1 MLLKDY
7 FPNLHKKYHKI
18 NFTGIAF
25 NSNEV
30 KKGYIF
36 FAFKG
41 SSTDGNLFIKDA
53 IQNGSKIII
62 SDKIKKTGIKNNIL
76 FLSVKN
82 PRKLL
87 SQISSKIFNKKP
99 KNLIAVTGTNGKSS
113 IANFYFQILKLNKIK
128 VASIGTLGIDGIN
141 IRNKFS
147 NTTLDTIQVNKILQ
161 KLKEKKI
168 ENVILEAS
176 SHGLNQNRLDGL
188 KFDVGIFTNLSR
200 DHLDYHK
207 SYKNYFNSKLIL
219 FKKLLKTK
227 SYAIFDKDLKTS
239 SKLNRIAEL
248 KKLKKFTIG
257 YNKSSLT
264 ILDHQFLKSEQKIL
278 FRFDNKQYYFSTRL
292 IGSVQ
297 IKNLLMAIMA
307 AMKSKI
313 SLKKILK
320 ITKKIKPVN
329 GRLEKIGRL
338 NNNGIVILDYAH
350 TPDALKTCIK
360 NVKEQF
366 KLRNINLVFGCGGER
381 DKPKRKMMGRIADKY
396 CNKIYLTDDNP
407 RSEDPNKIRE
417 DIKSNISKNKVL
429 EIPSRESAIKS
440 AILNI
445 KSNEVV
451 IIAGKGHEVYQEYIS
466 KKFFSDK
473 RCIEK
478 FIKVKNK
485 SLNRNWKSNII
496 SEIIKKKI
504 DKNVNINNASIDSRI
519 TKKNNIFFG
528 IKGKNFDG
536 NKFVRQ
542 AFNNGASIS
551 INQNK
556 KKIKFKND
564 IYVNNSLKTFSEIAK
579 LIRVSSNVS
588 SIAITGSSGKTSLKE
603 MLGQMMNKICQ
614 TSYSKKSFN
623 NKYGVPISLFN
634 LKQND
639 KIGIFEVGMDKK
651 GEIDFLTRKI
661 MPDVGIITNI
671 SYAHIKNFNNLKGVA
686 NAKSELINNIT
697 ENGTIIL
704 NADDKFFKFFKSKS
718 IKNKLNIISF
728 GIQKKSDVSLIKIKK
743 GKSRS
748 IINIKYH
755 EKELIFIIKKNLE
768 SYIYNILS
776 TLAAL
781 SIYFDLEKLDKYFFN
796 DFKFPEGRGDL
807 NIINLKE
814 KKINLIDESYNSNP
828 LSLKFAINKLN
839 SINSKSKKKLILLG
853 DMLELGKYSK
863 KLHIEAARYVNS
875 TNIDKVYVYGKDII
889 ETFNKIKPQKRGKIL
904 NSKKDILNF
913 MINDIKNGDY
923 LMIKGSN
930 STGLNKIS
938 QSLKV
943 GKINAF

>member
-7 FPNLHKKYHKI
+7 FPNLQKKYHKLS
-18 NFTGIAF
+18 FRGIAF

-41 SSTDGNLFIKDA
+41 SNTDGNLFIKDA

-62 SDKIKKTGIKNNIL
+62 SDKVKTIGIENNIL
-76 FLSVKN
+76 FLNDKN

-87 SQISSKIFNKKP
+87 SQFSSKIFNKKP
-99 KNLIAVTGTNGKSS
+99 NNLIAVTGTNGKSS
-113 IANFYFQILKLNKIK
+113 IANFYFQILNLNKIK
-128 VASIGTLGIDGIN
+128 VASIGTLGVDGIN
-141 IRNKFS
+141 IKNKFL
-147 NTTLDTIQVNKILQ
+147 NTTFDTIQLNKILQ

-188 KFDVGIFTNLSR
+188 KFDIGIFTNLSR

-207 SYKNYFNSKLIL
+207 SYKNYLNSKLIL
-219 FKKLLKTK
+219 FKKLLKKK
-227 SYAIFDKDLKTS
+227 SYAIFDEGLKISPKLSRIT
-239 SKLNRIAEL
+239 KLNKIA
-248 KKLKKFTIG
+248 KFTIG
-257 YNKSSLT
+257 NTKSSFE
-264 ILDHQFLKSEQKIL
+264 ILDHQFLKNEQKIL
-278 FRFDNKQYYFSTRL
+278 FRFNKKKYSFSTKL
-292 IGSVQ
+292 IGRVQ

-313 SLKKILK
+313 SLEKILK
-320 ITKKIKPVN
+320 ITQKIEPVN
-329 GRLEKIGRL
+329 GRLEKIGKL
-338 NNNGIVILDYAH
+338 YNNGIVILDYAH

-366 KLRNINLVFGCGGER
+366 KLRKINLVFGCGGER
-381 DKPKRKMMGRIADKY
+381 DKPKRKIMGKIANKY
-396 CNKIYLTDDNP
+396 CDKIYLTDDNP
-407 RSEDPNKIRE
+407 RSEDPNKIRR
-417 DIKSNISKNKVL
+417 DIKSNISKNKIL

-440 AILNI
+440 AILDI
-445 KSNEVV
+445 KSNEIV
-451 IIAGKGHEVYQEYIS
+451 IVAGKGHEVYQEYMS
-466 KKFFSDK
+466 RKFFSDRK
-473 RCIEK
+473 CIEK
-478 FIKVKNK
+478 FIKTKNK

-496 SEIIKKKI
+496 SEITKKKI
-504 DKNVNINNASIDSRI
+504 KKNININEASIDSRI

-536 NKFVRQ
+536 NKFVSH

-551 INQNK
+551 INENK
-556 KKIKFKND
+556 KKDKFKND
-564 IYVNNSLKTFSEIAK
+564 IYVKNSLKTFSEIGK
-579 LIRVSSNVS
+579 MIRASSDIS
-588 SIAITGSSGKTSLKE
+588 TIAITGSSGKTSLKE

-634 LKQND
+634 INKED

-651 GEIDFLTRKI
+651 GEIDFLTKKI
-661 MPDVGIITNI
+661 MPNVGVITNI
-671 SYAHIKNFNNLKGVA
+671 SYAHIKNFKNLKGIA
-686 NAKSELINNIT
+686 NAKSEIINNII
-697 ENGTIIL
+697 EDGTIIL
-704 NADDKFFKFFKSKS
+704 NTDDKFFKYLKYKS
-718 IKNKLNIISF
+718 IKKKLRIISF
-728 GIQKKSDVSLIKIKK
+728 GIQKKSDVSLI
-743 GKSRS
+743 
-748 IINIKYH
+748 NIKRGKFRSVIYI
-755 EKELIFIIKKNLE
+755 KYNQIKLKFVIKKNLE
-768 SYIYNILS
+768 NYIYNILS
-776 TLAAL
+776 TLAVI
-781 SIYFDLEKLDKYFFN
+781 SIYFDLKKLDKFFFN
-796 DFKFPEGRGDL
+796 DYQFPEGRGDL
-807 NIINLKE
+807 KIIKLKE

-828 LSLKFAINKLN
+828 LSLQFALNKLN
-839 SINSKSKKKLILLG
+839 SMNSKSKRKLILLG

-863 KLHIEAARYVNS
+863 KLHIEAARNINA
-875 TNIDKVYVYGKDII
+875 TKIDKVYVYGKNII